1 MIKLKNDVAKKHN
14 STDALNDLNEITK
27 YRLDEI
33 NKIKEYFNALVNERK
48 AIVKKISKYIVVFD
62 VADKIFIT
70 LSASFGT
77 LSVMS
82 HATVVGIPVA
92 LQELH

>member
-82 HATVVGIPVA
+82 DATVVGIPVA